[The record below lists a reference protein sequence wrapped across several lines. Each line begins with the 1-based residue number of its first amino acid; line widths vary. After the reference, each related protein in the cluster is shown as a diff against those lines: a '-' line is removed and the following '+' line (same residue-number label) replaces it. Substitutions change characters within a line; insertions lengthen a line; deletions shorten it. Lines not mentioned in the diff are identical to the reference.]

1 MSLINPANVKDFP
14 INYLLSLGD
23 NERTQ
28 CHCGKM
34 ELGSYM
40 FKLHDPWLGF
50 SSAAPMKTL
59 GLSPIDYFT
68 QELNHHLK
76 RKNQLLLTLN
86 LQRLSCVHVEAKLLF
101 CKDVQQCLFWEKC
114 SY

>member
-1 MSLINPANVKDFP
+1 MFKDVKKNDKNIPLYWPYFMSLINPAKVKDFP
-14 INYLLSLGD
+14 INFLLSLGD
-23 NERTQ
+23 DERTQ

-40 FKLHDPWLGF
+40 FTLHDPWTGF

-76 RKNQLLLTLN
+76 RKKKSASFDT
-86 LQRLSCVHVEAKLLF
+86 
-101 CKDVQQCLFWEKC
+101 
-114 SY
+114 

>member
-1 MSLINPANVKDFP
+1 
-14 INYLLSLGD
+14 
-23 NERTQ
+23 
-28 CHCGKM
+28 M

-68 QELNHHLK
+68 QELNHHIK
-76 RKNQLLLTLN
+76 EKKTASFDTEFAEALLCSCRGKAAL
-86 LQRLSCVHVEAKLLF
+86 LQRCAAMFVLGEV
-101 CKDVQQCLFWEKC
+101 
-114 SY
+114 